1 MVMEHNCILI
11 IDDDVWIQ
19 KILSKILEGF
29 GFTVLPASNGYEG
42 ISLAVE
48 HQPFCII
55 LDILMPELNGHQTL
69 KILKNIKNTQQIPVL
84 MLSAISDSEN
94 LGLAVKSG
102 VAGFIS
108 KPFNKNSVYK
118 KLAEVFGQE
127 TLEAFDLNKE

>member
-1 MVMEHNCILI
+1 MEKNCILI

-19 KILSKILEGF
+19 KMLSKILESF

-48 HQPFCII
+48 HQPLCVI

-69 KILKNIKNTQQIPVL
+69 KILKIIKSTQQIPVL
-84 MLSAISDSEN
+84 MLSAMSDSEN

-102 VAGFIS
+102 IAGFIS
-108 KPFNKNSVYK
+108 KPFNRNSVFD
-118 KLAEVFGQE
+118 KLMNLFGKE
-127 TLEAFDLNKE
+127 ALEAIGKQNSEC